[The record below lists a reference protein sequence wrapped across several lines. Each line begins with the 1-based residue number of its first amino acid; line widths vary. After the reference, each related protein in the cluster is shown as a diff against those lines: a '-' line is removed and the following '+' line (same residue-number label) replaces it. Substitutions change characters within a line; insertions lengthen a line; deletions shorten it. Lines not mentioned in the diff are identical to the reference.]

1 MINFKQIVKTTET
14 QRASL
19 IESLIKKNLSK
30 IEEAIWEAAKEG
42 RYDISYLITIPSCF
56 NNEEGKKDIINAFS
70 NYFDDDFKLTLIS
83 PVYLFA
89 PYTLYISWHK
99 KED

>member
-1 MINFKQIVKTTET
+1 MINFKQIVMTTET

-19 IESLIKKNLSK
+19 IESLVKNNLSR

-42 RYDISYLITIPSCF
+42 RYDIFYPITIPSCF
-56 NNEEGKKDIINAFS
+56 NNEEGEKDIINAFS
-70 NYFDDDFKLTLIS
+70 NYFDDDFELTLMS

-89 PYTLYISWHK
+89 QYTLCISWHK
-99 KED
+99 KEN

>member
-1 MINFKQIVKTTET
+1 MINFEQIVKTTEI
-14 QRASL
+14 QRISL

-56 NNEEGKKDIINAFS
+56 NNKEGEKDIINAFY
-70 NYFDDDFKLTLIS
+70 NYFDDNFELTLIS
-83 PVYLFA
+83 PPCLFA
-89 PYTLYISWHK
+89 SYTLCISWHK